1 MARRPFRILELSLL
15 SAKDLSSV
23 SKTMRTFAVAWIDPD
38 RKLTTRVDQVGL
50 TNPTWNEKFV
60 FKVNDDLLEDL
71 NATVT
76 IEIYSSALLR
86 DILVGTVTELVRNL
100 IPQSSPSSNMR
111 FLTLQVRRPSGRPKG
126 TVNVGVTLL
135 DSAKRSM
142 PLESD
147 LSSSAVD
154 YDWDLTEIKAQK
166 QSLMKNGYTI
176 VMKRSQSDRYDPDAF
191 VAKPAGS
198 VCNASSV
205 VGGRESVRSR
215 SEVGTTKKIVNA
227 NGSLCSDVGPS
238 PSVVAAAIAK
248 GLYPAP
254 DDVGSSIL
262 EDWTEKDSIEGLKT
276 KIERWRTELHP
287 TYDSDLKKL
296 HSRNYRK
303 KSAKKQRRKKGSG
316 LFSCFG
322 TAYGC
327 EFSITCGGP
336 NQKKKNG
343 NGRGSLTPSEITFD
357 ESYV

>member
-1 MARRPFRILELSLL
+1 MVRRPFQVLELSLL
-15 SAKDLSSV
+15 SAKDLASV
-23 SKTMRTFAVAWIDPD
+23 SKTMRTFAVAWINPD

-60 FKVNDDLLEDL
+60 FKVDDELLEDP
-71 NATVT
+71 NSTVT

-86 DILVGTVTELVRNL
+86 DILVGTVTEVVSNL
-100 IPQSSPSSNMR
+100 IPQSSPKSNMR

-126 TVNVGVTLL
+126 TVKVGVTLL

-147 LSSSAVD
+147 LGSSAVD

-166 QSLMKNGYTI
+166 QNFQKNGYTI
-176 VMKRSQSDRYDPDAF
+176 VMKRSHSERYDPDAYSG
-191 VAKPAGS
+191 KHAGS
-198 VCNASSV
+198 VCNASSIM
-205 VGGRESVRSR
+205 GGRESVRSR
-215 SEVGTTKKIVNA
+215 SELGTTKKIVNA

-287 TYDSDLKKL
+287 MYESEMKKMP
-296 HSRNYRK
+296 SRSYRK
-303 KSAKKQRRKKGSG
+303 KSVKKQRRKKGSG

-336 NQKKKNG
+336 NQKKKPG
-343 NGRGSLTPSEITFD
+343 NGKGHMTPSEITFD